1 MIPPREM
8 GFEKCK
14 NSEEGRR
21 EGQGPVQVT
30 QSQMWQELCQ
40 VVPKEQ
46 STECQ
51 VHLTSKTEL
60 RICDFRNAD

>member
-1 MIPPREM
+1 MIPLREM

-30 QSQMWQELCQ
+30 YVKWFLRNNSQNVKC
-40 VVPKEQ
+40 
-46 STECQ
+46 
-51 VHLTSKTEL
+51 
-60 RICDFRNAD
+60 I